1 MVTFTT
7 NGDEENSEINKKIV
21 DESNVATTKLNDPK
35 GDKQKFDYN
44 LKYPLDDNDY
54 RGTLVFHTIVEDRDN
69 ELVELMV
76 MKFKNNIRLRN
87 F

>member
-1 MVTFTT
+1 MSNIADKDFTT

-21 DESNVATTKLNDPK
+21 DESNVETKLNDPK

-54 RGTLVFHTIVEDRDN
+54 KGTLVFHTIVEDRDN
-69 ELVELMV
+69 ELVEQ
-76 MKFKNNIRLRN
+76 
-87 F
+87 